1 MKISLIVAHSKNQVI
16 GKNNQLP
23 WHLPADLQYFKK
35 ITLGKSIVM
44 GRKTFDSIGK
54 ALPGRRNIVIS
65 RDKNKHVDDVEFFY
79 SIDAALTAVK
89 NEKEIMIIGGETV
102 YQQFLPHA
110 DCIYATVV
118 DVVLAGDAFFP
129 ALNENEWTLV
139 SEESHTPDEKNRCG
153 YTFCVYKRKR
163 FSKARIADKDVQ

>member
-102 YQQFLPHA
+102 
-110 DCIYATVV
+110 
-118 DVVLAGDAFFP
+118 
-129 ALNENEWTLV
+129 
-139 SEESHTPDEKNRCG
+139 
-153 YTFCVYKRKR
+153 
-163 FSKARIADKDVQ
+163 